1 MCGACNCVALVCVC
15 GGGGEPLPFRPIV
28 VPNVVVDP
36 GGRSYDANSWR
47 RPDKDVANSEK
58 YRELQMAYKAKDSDL
73 DVEGYW
79 WTGV

>member
-1 MCGACNCVALVCVC
+1 MGDVL
-15 GGGGEPLPFRPIV
+15 LYRPIV
-28 VPNVVVDP
+28 VPSVVLTP
-36 GGRSYDANSWR
+36 GGQTYDANSWK
-47 RPDKDVANSEK
+47 RPDADVANSEK